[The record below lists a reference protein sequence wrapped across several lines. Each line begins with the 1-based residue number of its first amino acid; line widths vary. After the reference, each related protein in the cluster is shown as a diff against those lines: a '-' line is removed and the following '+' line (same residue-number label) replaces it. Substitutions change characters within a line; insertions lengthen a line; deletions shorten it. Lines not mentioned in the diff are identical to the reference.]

1 VPTKSRQF
9 AVIGL
14 GNFGCSVAQTLAQE
28 GCQVLCIDSDPEKV
42 AAAKGFSTNSVQ
54 VDATDEESLRAI
66 GIREID
72 VAIVSLGQNM
82 EAAVMVTLLLK
93 ELGVKEIIAKA
104 VTPLHG
110 RILQKTGADRLVF
123 PERDMGKRIAE
134 SLVSPNILEHLELS
148 KGCSVVELVTPNIF
162 AGRSIRD
169 LGVRSKYGVTIV
181 AIRKKGEEGE
191 RTIMNPGPDEVIDK
205 GDILVMIGHDPD
217 LRRLKDK

>member
-1 VPTKSRQF
+1 
-9 AVIGL
+9 
-14 GNFGCSVAQTLAQE
+14 LAEE

-42 AAAKGFSTNSVQ
+42 ASSKGFATNSVQ
-54 VDATDEESLRAI
+54 ADATDEESLRAI

-93 ELGVKEIIAKA
+93 EMGVKEIIAKA

-110 RILQKTGADRLVF
+110 RILQKIGADRLVF
-123 PERDMGKRIAE
+123 PERDMGRRVAE

-148 KGCSVVELVTPNIF
+148 KGCSVVELVTPDLF
-162 AGRSIRD
+162 AGKSIRE
-169 LGVRSKYGVTIV
+169 LRVRSRYGVTIV
-181 AIRKKGEEGE
+181 AIRKRNDIGE
-191 RTIMNPGPDEVIDK
+191 RTIMNPGPDEVIDR

-217 LRRLKDK
+217 LKKLKDK

>member
-1 VPTKSRQF
+1 M
-9 AVIGL
+9 AE
-14 GNFGCSVAQTLAQE
+14 E

-42 AAAKGFSTNSVQ
+42 ASSKGFATNSVQ
-54 VDATDEESLRAI
+54 ADATDEESLRAI

-93 ELGVKEIIAKA
+93 EMGVKEIIAKA

-110 RILQKTGADRLVF
+110 RILQKIGADRLVF
-123 PERDMGKRIAE
+123 PERDMGRRVAE

-148 KGCSVVELVTPNIF
+148 KGCSVVELVTPDLF
-162 AGRSIRD
+162 AGKSIRE
-169 LGVRSKYGVTIV
+169 LGVRSRYGVTIV
-181 AIRKKGEEGE
+181 AIRKRDDIGE
-191 RTIMNPGPDEVIDK
+191 RTIMNPGPDEVIDR

-217 LRRLKDK
+217 LKKLKDK

>member
-1 VPTKSRQF
+1 
-9 AVIGL
+9 
-14 GNFGCSVAQTLAQE
+14 LAEE

-42 AAAKGFSTNSVQ
+42 ASSKGFATNSVQ
-54 VDATDEESLRAI
+54 ADATDEESLRAI

-93 ELGVKEIIAKA
+93 EMGVKEIIAKA

-110 RILQKTGADRLVF
+110 RILQKIGADRLVF
-123 PERDMGKRIAE
+123 PERDMGRRVAE

-148 KGCSVVELVTPNIF
+148 KGCSVVELVTPDLF
-162 AGRSIRD
+162 AGKSIRE
-169 LGVRSKYGVTIV
+169 LGVRSRYGVTIV
-181 AIRKKGEEGE
+181 AIRKRDDIGE
-191 RTIMNPGPDEVIDK
+191 RTIMNPGPDEVIDR

-217 LRRLKDK
+217 LKKLKDK